1 MNTSKQVKPFG
12 TWPSPISI
20 SMLSRRSGLNDVQWT
35 PDGKALVWQETRA
48 GEGMLVAQPL
58 GEARRDLLSEHS
70 VRGGVLYGGGG
81 FGLGKQA
88 VFFAERRGQLMR
100 RDLEYGRVK
109 ALTPPFGAVAAPT
122 VSPDGNWVAYI
133 HTDNRN
139 DVLALVDSTG
149 QHWPRKLA
157 QGADF
162 YMQPA
167 WHPSGEMIAWV
178 EWDLPNMPW
187 DETCICLAK
196 FCSETQSLT
205 ERHLIAGGDGQVA
218 VQPLFS
224 PDGRWLSYIESNGDW
239 ERLVLYNLE
248 KETYSVLLSGEQ
260 MLLSTPVWVQGQRTC
275 GWNYSSERLFVIRN
289 YAGKAELLN
298 VDAKTASV
306 EVIDTSPFTWLD
318 QLSVSPVK
326 DEFALVACSPQIAD
340 QIIRWNGEQWRTV
353 AFSDTLSLA
362 PEDLSPAQAVT
373 WQSLD
378 GEIVHGFYYPPCN
391 PAWTDSGSPPL
402 IVYPHGGPNS
412 QSVLDF
418 PRHTPFFTSRGYAW
432 LMVNYRGSSG
442 YGRRYLNRLYGQ
454 WGNLDT
460 LDAVSGA
467 LAMAQRGLAD
477 GQRMAIFGGS
487 AGGFTVLNA
496 LIQYPEVFKAGIA
509 LYPVTNLFTADLE
522 THKFESRYTEKL
534 CGVLPHAAEKY
545 KAWSPVYNAG
555 AIKAALAIFH
565 GTEDKAVAPSQSQEI
580 AARLR
585 EKGVPH
591 LFKLYEGE
599 GHGFRKPE
607 TLVDLYAQIERFLQE
622 NLLFAP

>member
-1 MNTSKQVKPFG
+1 MSTIKQVKPFG

-20 SMLSRRSGLNDVQWT
+20 SMLSRRSGLTDVQWT

-48 GEGMLVAQPL
+48 GEGVLVAQPL
-58 GEARRDLLSEHS
+58 GEAPRDLLSEHS

-81 FGLGKQA
+81 FGLGRQA
-88 VFFAERRGQLMR
+88 VFFAERSGQLMR
-100 RDLEYGRVK
+100 RDLWYGRVK
-109 ALTPPFGAVAAPT
+109 ALTPLFGAVAAPT
-122 VSPDGNWVAYI
+122 VSPDGNWVAYV

-139 DVLALVDSTG
+139 DVLALVDANG
-149 QHWPRKLA
+149 QHWPRQLV

-167 WHPSGEMIAWV
+167 WHPSGERVAWV

-187 DETCICLAK
+187 DETRIYMAK
-196 FCSETQSLT
+196 FCPETQTLSKKS
-205 ERHLIAGGDGQVA
+205 LIAGGEGQVA

-224 PDGRWLSYIESNGDW
+224 PDGHWLSYIESDGDW
-239 ERLVLYNLE
+239 ERLVLYNLAE
-248 KETYSVLLSGEQ
+248 DTHSTVLSGDQ
-260 MLLSTPVWVQGQRTC
+260 MLLSTPVWGQGQRTC
-275 GWNYSSERLFVIRN
+275 GWSYSSERLFIIRN
-289 YAGKAELLN
+289 FAGKAELLSVGVNTGN
-298 VDAKTASV
+298 VK
-306 EVIDTSPFTWLD
+306 VIDTSPFTWLD
-318 QLSVSPVK
+318 QLSVSPVN
-326 DEFALVACSPQIAD
+326 DELALVASSPQIPD
-340 QIIRWNGEQWRTV
+340 HIIRWDGEQWRTV
-353 AFSDTLSLA
+353 AFSDTLALA
-362 PEDLSPAQAVT
+362 PEELSPPEAVS

-378 GEIVHGFYYPPCN
+378 GEIVHGFYYPPAN
-391 PAWTDSGSPPL
+391 QAWTNPGAPPL

-412 QSVLDF
+412 QSVMDF
-418 PRHTPFFTSRGYAW
+418 PRHAPFFTSRGYAW

-442 YGRRYLNRLYGQ
+442 YGRSYLNNLYGR
-454 WGNLDT
+454 WGDLDSQ
-460 LDAVSGA
+460 DAVSGA
-467 LAMAQRGLAD
+467 QAMAQRGLAD
-477 GQRMAIFGGS
+477 GKRLAIFGGS

-496 LIQYPEVFKAGIA
+496 LIQHPEVFKAGIA

-534 CGVLPHAAEKY
+534 CGVLPDAAEKY

-565 GTEDKAVAPSQSQEI
+565 GTDDKAVAPSQSQEI

-599 GHGFRKPE
+599 GHGFKKPE
-607 TLVDLYAQIERFLQE
+607 TLLDLYAQIERFLTE